1 MDQGLL
7 FDIGWNRNIFVDINK
22 HMELENKT
30 AIVTGGN
37 SGLGLEIVK
46 ELKKKNCKVVVVGRT
61 DSDLTCDL
69 RKYEEIKALENKI
82 DKVDILINC
91 AGIIAY
97 QPLEKHDPQ
106 NIADVVNTNLLGTI
120 YMTQMVLPK
129 MIAQNSG
136 IILNV
141 SSTSGLMTGGH
152 SGESVYMASKYGVSG
167 FTEGLKKEMEAE
179 KRNIKV
185 VGFYPG
191 GMNTEL
197 FAKSGQNKDTSSFMD
212 PSEVAKIIVFLLER
226 PDSINID
233 HIVVNRNKNIAG

>member
-1 MDQGLL
+1 
-7 FDIGWNRNIFVDINK
+7 
-22 HMELENKT
+22 MELKNKT
-30 AIVTGGN
+30 VIVTGGS
-37 SGLGLEIVK
+37 SGLGLQIVK
-46 ELKKKNCKVVVVGRT
+46 ELKKKKCRVIVVGKT
-61 DSDLTCDL
+61 NSDLICDL
-69 RKYEEIKALENKI
+69 RDYKQIEALEKKI

-97 QPLEKHDPQ
+97 QLTEKHDPK
-106 NIADVVNTNLLGTI
+106 NIEDIIKTNLLGTI

-129 MIAQNSG
+129 MISQNSG
-136 IILNV
+136 TILNV

-185 VGFYPG
+185 IGFYPG

-197 FAKSGQNKDTSSFMD
+197 FAKSGQNKDTSAFMD
-212 PSEVAKIIVFLLER
+212 PNEIAKIIVFLLER

-233 HIVVNRNKNIAG
+233 HIIINRNKNII